1 MSGDTDSFVRL
12 AAQDCLARYHES
24 AMPFTALADYLDEL
38 RQRGWSE
45 GAISA
50 VAFIV
55 AKSLNANE
63 VVWRDGTEWPNEGMS

>member
-1 MSGDTDSFVRL
+1 MSVDTDSFIRL
-12 AAQDCLARYHES
+12 AAQVCLARYHES
-24 AMPFTALADYLDEL
+24 AMPFTALADYLEEL

-45 GAISA
+45 GTISA

-63 VVWRDGTEWPNEGMS
+63 IEWRDGTEQPN